1 MYWALEYRILYT
13 YIYLSLGVFNTG
25 IQDTVYICLDVLSTG
40 IPDTEYTL
48 PYLTLHTELIIK
60 DENEDFDSGNVN
72 PHTKMN
78 KNNLIL
84 LFINIFAISL
94 QYLLTNIYKS

>member
-1 MYWALEYRILYT
+1 MIRCIEYGNTWY
-13 YIYLSLGVFNTG
+13 YINICLGVLNTG
-25 IQDTVYICLDVLSTG
+25 IQ
-40 IPDTEYTL
+40 DTEYTL

-72 PHTKMN
+72 PHIQMN

-94 QYLLTNIYKS
+94 QYLLTNIYKG

>member
-1 MYWALEYRILYT
+1 MYR
-13 YIYLSLGVFNTG
+13 YLDVMNTG
-25 IQDTVYICLDVLSTG
+25 VQDTVYICLDVLSTG
-40 IPDTEYTL
+40 IQDTEQSL

-72 PHTKMN
+72 SHTKMN

-94 QYLLTNIYKS
+94 QYLLTNIYKG

>member
-1 MYWALEYRILYT
+1 M
-13 YIYLSLGVFNTG
+13 NTG
-25 IQDTVYICLDVLSTG
+25 IQDTEQS
-40 IPDTEYTL
+40 L

-84 LFINIFAISL
+84 LFINIIAISM
-94 QYLLTNIYKS
+94 QYLLTNIYKG